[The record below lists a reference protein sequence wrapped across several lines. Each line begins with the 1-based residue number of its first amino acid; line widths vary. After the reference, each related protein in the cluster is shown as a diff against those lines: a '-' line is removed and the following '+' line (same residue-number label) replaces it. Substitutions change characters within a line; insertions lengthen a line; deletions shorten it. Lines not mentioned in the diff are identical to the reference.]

1 MTTHFDSIANE
12 WDSPEKMK
20 LMQDL
25 SVNTLENLELGRDLK
40 ILDIGCGT
48 GLFSMSFADFA
59 KEIVGVDTSEGML
72 KVFKSKSD
80 DKLSIRTINLNLD
93 HENLD
98 ETFDFIVS
106 SMAFHHLENP
116 KLVLNKV
123 YQMLNPKGIAVI
135 VDLDKEDGTFHP
147 DNETMGVKHF
157 GFSKEELL
165 LWSQEFKSVEHKII
179 HRVVKNDKSYPMFM
193 LKISKS

>member
-1 MTTHFDSIANE
+1 
-12 WDSPEKMK
+12 
-20 LMQDL
+20 
-25 SVNTLENLELGRDLK
+25 
-40 ILDIGCGT
+40 
-48 GLFSMSFADFA
+48 
-59 KEIVGVDTSEGML
+59 
-72 KVFKSKSD
+72 
-80 DKLSIRTINLNLD
+80 
-93 HENLD
+93 
-98 ETFDFIVS
+98 
-106 SMAFHHLENP
+106 MAFHHLENP

-147 DNETMGVKHF
+147 DNEAMRVKHF